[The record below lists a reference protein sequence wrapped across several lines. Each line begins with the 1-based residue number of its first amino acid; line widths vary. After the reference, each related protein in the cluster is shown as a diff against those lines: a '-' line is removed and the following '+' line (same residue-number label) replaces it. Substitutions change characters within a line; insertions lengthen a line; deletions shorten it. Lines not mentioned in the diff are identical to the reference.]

1 MIKKREYLHIRPA
14 IVVDQIRFGYLF
26 KKSGTFESTVRHST
40 DHTIVGT

>member
-26 KKSGTFESTVRHST
+26 KKSGTFESTVRHSI